1 MTFSKFQQDIRRH
14 YAIENKP
21 ANIYFFKVNVSIVGF
36 QQVNVSREN
45 ISELQE
51 KFELMPGRFETF
63 SCLTLLYN

>member
-21 ANIYFFKVNVSIVGF
+21 ANIYFFKVSVIIVGF

-45 ISELQE
+45 ISEL
-51 KFELMPGRFETF
+51 
-63 SCLTLLYN
+63 